1 VVFLLAVVT
10 AASFRSLAP
19 ASVRPL
25 EATDFRW
32 YRQVAENL
40 EAGRGFTFEGEQL
53 AVRYPPGYPIVLAGL
68 FRLADGAGLSHDRA
82 VDGFIPLV
90 VGVCAVLAFLVA
102 RRLFGTG
109 VAWLSALL
117 WITHPMNLAMASQP
131 YSELPF
137 TAVVY
142 AAVLLFI
149 AAFQAGRRVPW
160 AMLAVGALVGA
171 ASLIRPIA
179 VGLVAVFAAA
189 AWVWAR
195 KHPVRW
201 RVLLCVALLVGDLL
215 VVLPW
220 EVLAWQRTGQVL
232 TLSTGGGYSLQD
244 GLSFGLSPEQ
254 QGTLA
259 LPGDVRGLVEEVAAH
274 PASYRST
281 GAVAGLLGRTIAEQP
296 MTVVKLLL
304 IKASRAWYGTQS
316 LRLDR
321 YVLPVQ
327 AAYLALVAVGMV
339 LAVRRERY
347 GGRAV
352 WLLGGMAVYFW
363 LLATAVLPLLRYM
376 TTALGLLL
384 MFAAVALRAG
394 WRLTHGCPGRRR

>member
-1 VVFLLAVVT
+1 
-10 AASFRSLAP
+10 
-19 ASVRPL
+19 
-25 EATDFRW
+25 
-32 YRQVAENL
+32 
-40 EAGRGFTFEGEQL
+40 
-53 AVRYPPGYPIVLAGL
+53 
-68 FRLADGAGLSHDRA
+68 
-82 VDGFIPLV
+82 
-90 VGVCAVLAFLVA
+90 
-102 RRLFGTG
+102 
-109 VAWLSALL
+109 
-117 WITHPMNLAMASQP
+117 M
-131 YSELPF
+131 
-137 TAVVY
+137 
-142 AAVLLFI
+142 
-149 AAFQAGRRVPW
+149 
-160 AMLAVGALVGA
+160 
-171 ASLIRPIA
+171 
-179 VGLVAVFAAA
+179 
-189 AWVWAR
+189 
-195 KHPVRW
+195 
-201 RVLLCVALLVGDLL
+201 
-215 VVLPW
+215 
-220 EVLAWQRTGQVL
+220 
-232 TLSTGGGYSLQD
+232 
-244 GLSFGLSPEQ
+244 SFGLPPEQ

-259 LPGDVRGLVEEVAAH
+259 LPGDVRELVEEVAAH

-352 WLLGGMAVYFW
+352 WLLGGMAVCFW

>member
-40 EAGRGFTFEGEQL
+40 EAGRGLTFEGEQL
-53 AVRYPPGYPIVLAGL
+53 AVRYPPGYPVVLAGL

-179 VGLVAVFAAA
+179 VGLVAVFGAAA
-189 AWVWAR
+189 AR
-195 KHPVRW
+195 RDG
-201 RVLLCVALLVGDLL
+201 RLLLVARDRRAAAAPLHDHRAR
-215 VVLPW
+215 P
-220 EVLAWQRTGQVL
+220 A
-232 TLSTGGGYSLQD
+232 
-244 GLSFGLSPEQ
+244 
-254 QGTLA
+254 A
-259 LPGDVRGLVEEVAAH
+259 HVRG
-274 PASYRST
+274 
-281 GAVAGLLGRTIAEQP
+281 GRP
-296 MTVVKLLL
+296 
-304 IKASRAWYGTQS
+304 
-316 LRLDR
+316 
-321 YVLPVQ
+321 
-327 AAYLALVAVGMV
+327 
-339 LAVRRERY
+339 
-347 GGRAV
+347 
-352 WLLGGMAVYFW
+352 
-363 LLATAVLPLLRYM
+363 
-376 TTALGLLL
+376 
-384 MFAAVALRAG
+384 
-394 WRLTHGCPGRRR
+394 PGRLAPHPWMPR